1 MIRPLVEKSAIDEA
15 FAVFSHSIKAGGK
28 AIETTIGCQGDN
40 ETATVIWHPDQ
51 KLWVLL
57 DAQRLA
63 NHFWCA
69 FGTEDPSGASMVS
82 ITCEISPPSSGIS
95 RRSAGLFINDNNGVV
110 YLAHSGRIGGG
121 RAGTGKAAFLTSR
134 NQNDVVPVQFP
145 DGKETEY
152 IVIGQI
158 DDDDFLDDIAK
169 FVHTIAAFKDIGARD
184 GK

>member
-15 FAVFSHSIKAGGK
+15 FAVFSRSVKSGGK
-28 AIETTIGCQGDN
+28 PIETAVGCPGES
-40 ETATVIWHPDQ
+40 ETLTVTWHADKQ
-51 KLWVLL
+51 LWILL
-57 DAQRLA
+57 DPTRLA

-69 FGTEDPSGASMVS
+69 FGTEDPSDTAMVS

-95 RRSAGLFINDNNGVV
+95 RRSAGLFITDNNGVV
-110 YLAHSGRIGGG
+110 YLAHSGRVGGG

-134 NQNDVVPVQFP
+134 NQNDVVPVQFA
-145 DGKETEY
+145 DGKETDY

-158 DDDDFLDDIAK
+158 DADDFLDDVAK
-169 FVHTIAAFKDIGARD
+169 FVRTVAEFKDAAAKD

>member
-15 FAVFSHSIKAGGK
+15 FAVFSRTITAGGQPVE
-28 AIETTIGCQGDN
+28 ATIGCQGDN
-40 ETATVIWHPDQ
+40 ETATVTWHADQ

-57 DAQRLA
+57 DPKRLA

-69 FGTEDPSGASMVS
+69 FGTEDPSDGSVVS
-82 ITCEISPPSSGIS
+82 ITCEISPPSSAIS
-95 RRSAGLFINDNNGVV
+95 RRSAGLFINDNNDVV

-152 IVIGQI
+152 IVIGEI
-158 DDDDFLDDIAK
+158 DADDFLDDVAR
-169 FVHTIAAFKDIGARD
+169 FVHTVADFKDIAAKD